1 MAACRTFRFRSFQP
15 FRLRGSL
22 LPFVMTHRFARLR
35 RFRFNLP
42 QRIAAGLLLL
52 FLVQGFW
59 LTSRQTL
66 SDRDYQYARC
76 GRETWEKP
84 SPLAGYFTTCGN
96 IHDGILAYRLA
107 GLPLTLNLLLERG
120 LDHFRKPEDRVVQ
133 VEGETSSWE
142 LRHQLTHILLLLRL
156 PFLFAGCVLGAG
168 LWWVTRRLY
177 GNLGGYTALALYCFS
192 PSTLRACV
200 SPSAE
205 IFAALGVYAAVYTSI
220 GVAHAMQGPRRKWR
234 PRIVLLT
241 VCMGIAAASHI
252 AALPVAA
259 LLGLVLMLW
268 VSEGRR
274 SQVLPIV
281 LMATAGALLVLFA
294 CYAFS
299 PDAFSYVFRSAAGFM
314 SFSLDPARRFFSTLS
329 NAGITV
335 AAAASALLYLGVRR
349 SRYFGNTAP
358 LMCALVC
365 LVLIT
370 TDTAARP
377 WLWAIPFLLTFVGG
391 VFADAYE
398 SPRGRLAL
406 AAAGAIVALQATF
419 CLLSLP
425 GMI

>member
-1 MAACRTFRFRSFQP
+1 
-15 FRLRGSL
+15 
-22 LPFVMTHRFARLR
+22 MTHRFARLR

-52 FLVQGFW
+52 FLAQGLW
-59 LTSRQTL
+59 ITGRQTL

-96 IHDGILAYRLA
+96 IRDGILAYRLA
-107 GLPLTLNLLLERG
+107 GLPLTLNLIAQRA
-120 LDHFRKPEDRVVQ
+120 LDPLRKPEDRVVQ
-133 VEGETSSWE
+133 SSGALNSWE
-142 LRHQLTHILLLLRL
+142 LRHQLTHILLLMRL
-156 PFLFAGCVLGAG
+156 PFLGAGCVLGAG

-192 PSTLRACV
+192 PPLLRACV
-200 SPSAE
+200 SPSPEVLAT
-205 IFAALGVYAAVYTSI
+205 LGVYGAVYTCI

-234 PRIVLLT
+234 PRILLLT
-241 VCMGIAAASHI
+241 AVFGVAAASHI

-259 LLGLVLMLW
+259 LLGLAFMLW
-268 VSEGRR
+268 VAEGRR

-281 LMATAGALLVLFA
+281 LIASSGALLIVFL
-294 CYAFS
+294 CYNFS
-299 PDAFSYVFRSAAGFM
+299 PDAFSYVFRSAAGFLWV
-314 SFSLDPARRFFSTLS
+314 SIDPARRFFSTLS

-335 AAAASALLYLGVRR
+335 AAASALLLYLGVRR

-358 LMCALVC
+358 LLCALAC

-370 TDTAARP
+370 TGAPGAP
-377 WLWAIPFLLTFVGG
+377 WLWALPFLLTFVGG

-398 SPRGRLAL
+398 SPRGRFAI
-406 AAAGAIVALQATF
+406 AAGAAIVALQVIF
-419 CLLSLP
+419 CIVSLSGL
-425 GMI
+425 I